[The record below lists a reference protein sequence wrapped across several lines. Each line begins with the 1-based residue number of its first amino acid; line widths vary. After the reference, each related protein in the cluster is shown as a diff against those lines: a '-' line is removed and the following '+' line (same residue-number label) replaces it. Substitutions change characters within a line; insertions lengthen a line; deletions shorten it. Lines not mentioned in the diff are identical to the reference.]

1 MVIFLAFCSI
11 KISFSAKDLKDSEY
25 FREIKKPNYNQN
37 WLFFDFCETTKCIEI
52 LHMPQIWFDFHH
64 HHALLLSRFREGG
77 GIPLP
82 LLLRHQPPPPPL
94 AHHHLPKL
102 LSWRW
107 WSSPSRGGCA
117 VWSSWCALQRKFLRQ
132 FFEIWNGN
140 EGYFFGV
147 EPRLY
152 ICCCF
157 SSAKP
162 SSLHFMFFLLA
173 LAKIHGRWCLHHL
186 IYHKERGSSVSENQK
201 RDGEWNI
208 IL

>member
-1 MVIFLAFCSI
+1 
-11 KISFSAKDLKDSEY
+11 
-25 FREIKKPNYNQN
+25 
-37 WLFFDFCETTKCIEI
+37 
-52 LHMPQIWFDFHH
+52 MPQILFDFHH

-82 LLLRHQPPPPPL
+82 LLLRHQPPPPL

-152 ICCCF
+152 ICCF

-162 SSLHFMFFLLA
+162 SSLHFMFFFCWLWQKFMADDAYITWFIIKRERLLSEWEP
-173 LAKIHGRWCLHHL
+173 KKRRWVEYYT
-186 IYHKERGSSVSENQK
+186 IRP
-201 RDGEWNI
+201 
-208 IL
+208 